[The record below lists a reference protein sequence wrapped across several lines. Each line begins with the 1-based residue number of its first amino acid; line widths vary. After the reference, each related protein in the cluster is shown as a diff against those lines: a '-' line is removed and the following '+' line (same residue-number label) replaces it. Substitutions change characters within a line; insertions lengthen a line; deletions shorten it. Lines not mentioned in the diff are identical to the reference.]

1 MSEIFRGKDAK
12 KKEEDNKLKELHSKW
27 TKEQEFLLAEWAEK
41 ASCYRWLHGRAEKK
55 YRRSNYSF
63 TIPVIIMS
71 TLTGT
76 ANFAMDSFVP
86 QEHKKV
92 AMAAVGGVNIFA
104 GIISTLQNFLRY
116 AELMEAHRSSGVA
129 WSKLGR
135 DICIELA
142 LDPPRRKPA
151 RDFLNICRAEYD
163 RLIEQSPLMDDSI
176 IAQFHAK
183 FKNLDINK
191 PEMCNGL
198 DKCEIY
204 QPSKE
209 EKAAEMLANV
219 TTKMANTKKR
229 MFTIDKPRP
238 KPPSPEIIKSNVDH
252 SKTENKNELA
262 GLATLGRVS
271 SLKHLQSKKIS
282 KPNKIIKKEIH
293 SELKSVL
300 EQQESDEDSILNEI
314 NMDEIEELLPKT
326 PKLVIT
332 EEVKPD
338 IENGI
343 KEDNKTDIVIEVN
356 NEQEQEQVQE
366 QEQEQQTNDK
376 ESQTDDTQNLD
387 DDENK
392 KTADFLNGITDE

>member
-1 MSEIFRGKDAK
+1 
-12 KKEEDNKLKELHSKW
+12 
-27 TKEQEFLLAEWAEK
+27 
-41 ASCYRWLHGRAEKK
+41 
-55 YRRSNYSF
+55 
-63 TIPVIIMS
+63 
-71 TLTGT
+71 
-76 ANFAMDSFVP
+76 MDSFVP
-86 QEHKKV
+86 ETHKQY
-92 AMAAVGGVNIFA
+92 ASAGVGSVNIFA
-104 GIISTLQNFLRY
+104 GILSTLQNFLRY
-116 AELMEAHRSSGVA
+116 AELMESHRAAGVS
-129 WSKLGR
+129 WSKLSR
-135 DICIELA
+135 DITVELA
-142 LDPPRRKPA
+142 LDPKRRKPA
-151 RDFLNICRAEYD
+151 GDFLNICRAEYD
-163 RLIEQSPLMDDSI
+163 RLIEQSPMIDDSI
-176 IAQFHAK
+176 LKQFHDK
-183 FKNLDINK
+183 FHDTDINK

-209 EKAAEMLANV
+209 EKAAEILANV

-252 SKTENKNELA
+252 SKKENKNELA

-282 KPNKIIKKEIH
+282 KPKKITKKEIH

-338 IENGI
+338 IENGV
-343 KEDNKTDIVIEVN
+343 KEDNNTDIVIEIN
-356 NEQEQEQVQE
+356 EKQEKEEQEQAK
-366 QEQEQQTNDK
+366 EQQTNDK

-392 KTADFLNGITDE
+392 KTADFLNGIMDE